1 MAKTKGPAG
10 RFGARAGVKIR
21 RKINLIESKQ
31 KAKQKCPY
39 CDAKAVKRVS
49 LGIYACRKCKAKF
62 TGGAY
67 TI

>member
-10 RFGARAGVKIR
+10 RFGARGGVRIR

-39 CDAKAVKRVS
+39 CAAVAVKRVS
-49 LGIYACRKCKAKF
+49 LGIYFCKKCNAKF

-67 TI
+67 SL